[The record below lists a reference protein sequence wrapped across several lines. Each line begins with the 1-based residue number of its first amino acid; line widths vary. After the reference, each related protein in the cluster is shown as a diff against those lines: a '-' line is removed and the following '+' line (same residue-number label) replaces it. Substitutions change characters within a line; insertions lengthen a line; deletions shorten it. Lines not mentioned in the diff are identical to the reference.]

1 MFKSFSP
8 RVQRPKLSRKSRNEA
23 SSYSAWTA
31 SLKTKE
37 AMPSGKYVALIWL
50 PPHYLPMRQET
61 EQLIINFLASDDLDD
76 LHRMDTDL
84 SVRRYINGKASS
96 LDETKKY
103 LSENIIS

>member
-1 MFKSFSP
+1 
-8 RVQRPKLSRKSRNEA
+8 
-23 SSYSAWTA
+23 
-31 SLKTKE
+31 
-37 AMPSGKYVALIWL
+37 
-50 PPHYLPMRQET
+50 MRQET